1 MQGLFGP
8 PKDVIDPPAP
18 ARQTQPMSDQK
29 PPKAQPAS
37 TEPPSR
43 RDKQAE
49 ALRANLAKRKQQQRA
64 RTEPPNSRKPD

>member
-1 MQGLFGP
+1 
-8 PKDVIDPPAP
+8 
-18 ARQTQPMSDQK
+18 MSDQK